1 MAIFALVPL
10 FMILAVIGVIATSFG
25 TEITSHVIEPVENEP
40 AEVTYPLAA

>member
-25 TEITSHVIEPVENEP
+25 TEITSRVIEPVESEDI
-40 AEVTYPLAA
+40 EVTYPIAA